1 MTERKQLDLL
11 DGVREI
17 ADYLGQPEKQTG
29 YEIRMKRWPVFRMG
43 RKVKARKS
51 ELDARASASANTE

>member
-17 ADYLGQPEKQTG
+17 ADYLGQSEKQTG
-29 YEIRMKRWPVFRMG
+29 YEIRKGRWPVFRMG
-43 RKVKARKS
+43 KKIKARKS
-51 ELDARASASANTE
+51 ELDARASANTE